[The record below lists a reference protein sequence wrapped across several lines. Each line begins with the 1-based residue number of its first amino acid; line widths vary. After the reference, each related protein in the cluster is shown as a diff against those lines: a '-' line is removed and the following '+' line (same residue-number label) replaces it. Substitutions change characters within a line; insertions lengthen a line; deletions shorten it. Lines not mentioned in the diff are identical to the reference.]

1 MDKIC
6 LDLHGAVCLQ
16 QTWRVDPGRFC
27 PSIFEKTPW
36 TKSAW
41 IYTVLFAYN
50 KHGAE
55 IQADFVLRF
64 LRMAMD
70 RICLD
75 LRGAVCLQK
84 AWRVGPGRFYPSMF
98 WRKGHGQDLPG
109 SSGAVCLQKAW
120 RVGPGRFYPSMF
132 CRKGHGQDL
141 PGSTRCC
148 LLAKSMARRSRQIL
162 SFDVLAKRPWTRS
175 AWIYAVLFAYK
186 KHGA

>member
-16 QTWRVDPGRFC
+16 QTWRVGPGRFC

-50 KHGAE
+50 TW
-55 IQADFVLRF
+55 
-64 LRMAMD
+64 
-70 RICLD
+70 
-75 LRGAVCLQK
+75 RGD
-84 AWRVGPGRFYPSMF
+84 PGRFCPSIF
-98 WRKGHGQDLPG
+98 EN
-109 SSGAVCLQKAW
+109 
-120 RVGPGRFYPSMF
+120 
-132 CRKGHGQDL
+132 GHGQDL

-148 LLAKSMARRSRQIL
+148 LLTKSMTRRSRQILSFDVLAKRPWTRSAWIQRCCLLTKSMARRSRQIL
-162 SFDVLAKRPWTRS
+162 SFDVLAKRPWTRP
-175 AWIYAVLFAYK
+175 AWIYTVLFACK